1 MYFFPVIGEK
11 KGDSFALSR
20 TPTEKK
26 KKNKTKE
33 RQTMIT
39 IKETDWFTRK
49 RERRK
54 IGEGEEYTD

>member
-26 KKNKTKE
+26 KKKQDKRKTNNDYYS
-33 RQTMIT
+33 RN
-39 IKETDWFTRK
+39 
-49 RERRK
+49 
-54 IGEGEEYTD
+54 

>member
-26 KKNKTKE
+26 KKKNKTKE

-39 IKETDWFTRK
+39 IQETD
-49 RERRK
+49 
-54 IGEGEEYTD
+54 

>member
-26 KKNKTKE
+26 KKTRQKKDKQWLLLKKLTDSQGKE
-33 RQTMIT
+33 
-39 IKETDWFTRK
+39 KEEK
-49 RERRK
+49 
-54 IGEGEEYTD
+54 

>member
-26 KKNKTKE
+26 KKKQDKRKTNN
-33 RQTMIT
+33 
-39 IKETDWFTRK
+39 D
-49 RERRK
+49 
-54 IGEGEEYTD
+54 YY